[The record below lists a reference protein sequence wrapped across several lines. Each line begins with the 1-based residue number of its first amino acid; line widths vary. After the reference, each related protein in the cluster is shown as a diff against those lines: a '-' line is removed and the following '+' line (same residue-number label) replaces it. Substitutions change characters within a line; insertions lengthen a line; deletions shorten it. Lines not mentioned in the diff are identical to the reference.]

1 MLNVNAGLPFPE
13 DVPMAILHS
22 LFVKG
27 EEMAY
32 DLKEDDLDVVELY
45 PEYKYTTVDELL
57 DIFLV
62 DPPKPVL
69 GAFWVLLMP
78 DVVLW
83 QKFNKRL

>member
-1 MLNVNAGLPFPE
+1 MFKYAALPFP
-13 DVPMAILHS
+13 DNVPMAILHS

-45 PEYKYTTVDELL
+45 PEYKYTTVEELL

-69 GAFWVLLMP
+69 AAF
-78 DVVLW
+78 
-83 QKFNKRL
+83 